1 MPTRDEAGAAPTRA
15 AATPVNRSDPMV
27 EVATA
32 LALPFTLARQLLPD
46 NPAPVALSAAALA
59 AAGLIE
65 WPVAAAVG
73 LGYLALRRWH
83 TADPPQ

>member
-1 MPTRDEAGAAPTRA
+1 MSSTPGAGATPTPA
-15 AATPVNRSDPMV
+15 AATPADHSDPVV

-32 LALPFTLARQLLPD
+32 LTLPFTLARQLLPH
-46 NPAPVALSAAALA
+46 NAAPVALGAAALA

-83 TADPPQ
+83 RS

>member
-1 MPTRDEAGAAPTRA
+1 MTVSIGAEAPAVAEPADR
-15 AATPVNRSDPMV
+15 PDPMV

-32 LALPFTLARQLLPD
+32 LTLPFTLARQLLPD
-46 NPAPVALSAAALA
+46 NPVPVVLGAGALA
-59 AAGLIE
+59 AAGVIE

-83 TADPPQ
+83 RR